1 MPRNRLGAKALNVVL
16 GHPRDAQQVT
26 LWVKI
31 GKILCAIG
39 LDLSARIC
47 GVLSDGLDGAIAME
61 GLKLRGSRR
70 CEPAAQ
76 MQNGRSFD
84 LPLLKFWW
92 RVRDSNP
99 GHKDYDSSALTD

>member
-31 GKILCAIG
+31 GKISCAIV
-39 LDLSARIC
+39 LDLSARFC

-61 GLKLRGSRR
+61 GLKLLGSRR
-70 CEPAAQ
+70 CEPPTQ

-84 LPLLKFWW
+84 LPLFCILVASQGLEP
-92 RVRDSNP
+92 RTQ
-99 GHKDYDSSALTD
+99 GL

>member
-1 MPRNRLGAKALNVVL
+1 MPRNRLGAKALRDVRT
-16 GHPRDAQQVT
+16 HPLALNLLT

-31 GKILCAIG
+31 GKISCAIV

-70 CEPAAQ
+70 CEPPTQ

-84 LPLLKFWW
+84 LPLFGILVASQGLEP
-92 RVRDSNP
+92 RTQ
-99 GHKDYDSSALTD
+99 GL

>member
-61 GLKLRGSRR
+61 GLKLRGCKTGGRLTSRFLNSGGESGTR
-70 CEPAAQ
+70 TPDTRI
-76 MQNGRSFD
+76 MI
-84 LPLLKFWW
+84 PLL
-92 RVRDSNP
+92 
-99 GHKDYDSSALTD
+99 

>member
-1 MPRNRLGAKALNVVL
+1 MVL
-16 GHPRDAQQVT
+16 GHPWDVQQVT

-31 GKILCAIG
+31 GKISCAIV

-47 GVLSDGLDGAIAME
+47 GVLSDGLDRAIAME

-70 CEPAAQ
+70 CEPPAQ

-84 LPLLKFWW
+84 LPLFGILVASQGLEP
-92 RVRDSNP
+92 RTQ
-99 GHKDYDSSALTD
+99 GL